1 MDDKVEALI
10 QQFFRICSNS
20 WHWLCKTTVK
30 FYKATGKADFDCDFQ
45 VTVFLAF
52 VVLFLLGSACWSA
65 SIAASR
71 RHNAVIH
78 FILGLIFPWVY
89 PIIILFAMD
98 IKGAKQ
104 LREALEKQ
112 KKEAEEAEAERQ
124 KNIQLNMGKEATEE
138 EPESEWC
145 QSRFEKMARNPDGSL
160 AGPWDVTYSG
170 RHVHVLH
177 IVEAFPEVVSVEFD
191 DGSGNTLKMRIPY
204 AKIETWEN
212 A

>member
-10 QQFFRICSNS
+10 QQFFRFCSDS

-52 VVLFLLGSACWSA
+52 LVLFLLGSACWVA

-71 RHNAVIH
+71 RHNAVVH
-78 FILGLIFPWVY
+78 FILGLLFPWVY

-104 LREALEKQ
+104 MRENLERQ
-112 KKEAEEAEAERQ
+112 KKELDLSDPEYLT
-124 KNIQLNMGKEATEE
+124 KTIQWKKEL
-138 EPESEWC
+138 
-145 QSRFEKMARNPDGSL
+145 EKMARADISPD
-160 AGPWDVTYSG
+160 D
-170 RHVHVLH
+170 
-177 IVEAFPEVVSVEFD
+177 
-191 DGSGNTLKMRIPY
+191 
-204 AKIETWEN
+204 
-212 A
+212 